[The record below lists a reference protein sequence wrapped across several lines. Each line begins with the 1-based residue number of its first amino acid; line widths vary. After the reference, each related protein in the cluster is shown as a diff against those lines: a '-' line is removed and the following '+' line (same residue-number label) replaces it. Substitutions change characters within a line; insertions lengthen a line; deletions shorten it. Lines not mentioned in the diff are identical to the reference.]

1 MDELCFHVRCSE
13 ECSFGL
19 KREGGILSAGWS
31 FFRSSSVVSLC
42 LSRRTCCW
50 WQWTTVKYIML
61 SGLGQQQ
68 CFFLIECIIRK
79 EGFRE
84 GTAGMLELLWSG
96 IPFQRNLCWGIH
108 CTSMYYH
115 QDLNNDFL
123 ICFSVC
129 NTMQRKKKKGK
140 LKKEE
145 GISQCKITT
154 FTSQA

>member
-1 MDELCFHVRCSE
+1 
-13 ECSFGL
+13 
-19 KREGGILSAGWS
+19 
-31 FFRSSSVVSLC
+31 
-42 LSRRTCCW
+42 
-50 WQWTTVKYIML
+50 
-61 SGLGQQQ
+61 
-68 CFFLIECIIRK
+68 
-79 EGFRE
+79 
-84 GTAGMLELLWSG
+84 
-96 IPFQRNLCWGIH
+96 
-108 CTSMYYH
+108 MYYH